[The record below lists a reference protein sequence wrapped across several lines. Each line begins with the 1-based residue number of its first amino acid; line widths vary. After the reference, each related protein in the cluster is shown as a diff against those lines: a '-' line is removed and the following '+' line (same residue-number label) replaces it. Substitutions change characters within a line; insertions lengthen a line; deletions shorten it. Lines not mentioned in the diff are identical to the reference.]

1 MKLTDTH
8 CHLNDD
14 YFYDNASTYINNF
27 ENDNL
32 LRVFVVGYDFI
43 SSKRAIELAN
53 NYDSVYAIIGM
64 HPEDCAS
71 YNAEFKQFLVDNA
84 SNPKVIGIG
93 EIGLDYHYGTDD
105 KQLQKDVLIDQIK
118 LADKL
123 HLPIVIHVRDAIGD
137 LIEILKDNIKYI
149 NNGGIIHCFNES
161 IESYRILKGLGF
173 KFSFGGAIT
182 FSNSKNAPR
191 LLKEVDL
198 NDILLETDSPY
209 LTPEPLRGKERNQPK
224 HVKYVAERIAQYKDV
239 DVDTIINANE
249 NNIKQVFK
257 KIKG

>member
-84 SNPKVIGIG
+84 SNHKVIGIG

-224 HVKYVAERIAQYKDV
+224 YVKYVAERIAQYKDV

-249 NNIKQVFK
+249 DNIKQVFK

>member
-8 CHLNDD
+8 CHLNDE

-53 NYDSVYAIIGM
+53 NYVSVYAIIGM

-161 IESYRILKGLGF
+161 IESYKILKGLGF

-224 HVKYVAERIAQYKDV
+224 YVKCVAERIAQYKDV

>member
-84 SNPKVIGIG
+84 SNHKVIGIG

-161 IESYRILKGLGF
+161 IESYKILKGLGF

-224 HVKYVAERIAQYKDV
+224 YVKYVAERIAQYKDV

>member
-8 CHLNDD
+8 CHLNDE

-53 NYDSVYAIIGM
+53 NYVSVYAIIGM

-161 IESYRILKGLGF
+161 IESYKILKGLGF

-224 HVKYVAERIAQYKDV
+224 YVKYVAERIAQYKDV

>member
-8 CHLNDD
+8 CHLNDE

-64 HPEDCAS
+64 HPEDCSS

-161 IESYRILKGLGF
+161 IESYKILKGLGF

-224 HVKYVAERIAQYKDV
+224 YVKYVAERIAYYKDV

>member
-71 YNAEFKQFLVDNA
+71 YNAEFKQFVVDNA

-161 IESYRILKGLGF
+161 IESYRILKDLGF

-224 HVKYVAERIAQYKDV
+224 YVKYVAERIAQYKDV

>member
-224 HVKYVAERIAQYKDV
+224 YVKYVAERIAQYKDV

>member
-224 HVKYVAERIAQYKDV
+224 YVKYVAERIAQYKDV

-249 NNIKQVFK
+249 DNIKQVFK

>member
-8 CHLNDD
+8 CHLNDE

-53 NYDSVYAIIGM
+53 HYDSVYAIIGM

-137 LIEILKDNIKYI
+137 LIKILKDNIKYI

-161 IESYRILKGLGF
+161 IESYKILKGLGF

-224 HVKYVAERIAQYKDV
+224 YVKYVAERIAQYKNV

>member
-137 LIEILKDNIKYI
+137 LIEILKDNIKHI

-224 HVKYVAERIAQYKDV
+224 YVKYVAERIAQYKDV